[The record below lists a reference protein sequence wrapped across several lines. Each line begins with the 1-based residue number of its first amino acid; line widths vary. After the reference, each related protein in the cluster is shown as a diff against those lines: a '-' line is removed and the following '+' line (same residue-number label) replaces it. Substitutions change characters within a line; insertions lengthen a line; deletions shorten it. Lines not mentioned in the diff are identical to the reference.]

1 MGDSE
6 NEEQRVRPLAPTD
19 SPGPRGR
26 SSTLGVALAVVA
38 GIAAFMFLFGS
49 DADSE
54 PDAQSAATA
63 LAVPEISTGASDQLT
78 TTSPPAP
85 ASSTTAVLGAEQTL
99 SDLLPD
105 TEGVLI
111 AVITSQAGLELVRWP
126 PATPSRS
133 SEIPM
138 LSGPVLEFDASG
150 LQMAFLGTSATAK
163 GPALYLGRPVSWAPA
178 RVGVSSFKWHATW
191 RGRIGWMEL
200 GESRRLCW
208 ADADPVG
215 ARLSA
220 SFCVASSGDELVGFD
235 SSGFLVVD
243 HDEGIVLR
251 LDDSGQQVG
260 SLPGSDA
267 LINRDGQVLIIDRNP
282 DGREASFTLADP
294 DLTNA
299 VELDWA
305 PPSASGEYGFVALS
319 PSNHPPEVAF
329 LVVPDEERRYELQ
342 LWTLDGT
349 LERTVNLSG
358 RVWDVEWDSTGR
370 YLLAPGIVGE
380 RGHVLQVYDTF
391 AQELLFLP
399 YDNWIQ
405 DAQLVTPAVCENA
418 AHVTAA
424 FVDHLPPDVTLGT
437 ARMVL
442 SRDADLESWYFM
454 SARVVG
460 GPFDGELAS
469 WAHPGFDGRN
479 VDTTNTPGLA
489 VPINEAAKYMGFGMT
504 SLEPAGYGVNY
515 WLQLDG
521 ALASQQCVQAEAP
534 H

>member
-1 MGDSE
+1 M
-6 NEEQRVRPLAPTD
+6 
-19 SPGPRGR
+19 
-26 SSTLGVALAVVA
+26 VAVA
-38 GIAAFMFLFGS
+38 GIAAFVFLFGFG
-49 DADSE
+49 ADSE
-54 PDAQSAATA
+54 PDARPAATA
-63 LAVPEISTGASDQLT
+63 LTVPETSTGASDQLT
-78 TTSPPAP
+78 TTSPPGP
-85 ASSTTAVLGAEQTL
+85 ASSTTIVPAAEQTL

-111 AVITSQAGLELVRWP
+111 AAITSQTGLELVRWP
-126 PATPSRS
+126 PATPSLS

-150 LQMAFLGTSATAK
+150 QQMAFLGTSATTE

-191 RGRIGWMEL
+191 WGRIGWMEMEP
-200 GESRRLCW
+200 GEPRRLCW

-215 ARLSA
+215 ALLSTPI
-220 SFCVASSGDELVGFD
+220 CVVSSGDELVGFD

-243 HDEGIVLR
+243 HNERTVLR
-251 LDDSGQQVG
+251 VDGSGRQVG

-267 LINRDGQVLIIDRNP
+267 LTSP
-282 DGREASFTLADP
+282 DGREASFSLADP

-305 PPSASGEYGFVALS
+305 PPNTSGEYGFVALS
-319 PSNHPPEVAF
+319 PSHHLPELAF
-329 LVVPDEERRYELQ
+329 LVVADEERRVQLQ

-349 LERTVNLSG
+349 LQQTVDLSG

-370 YLLAPGIVGE
+370 YLLAPGIDDE
-380 RGHVLQVYDTF
+380 RDHVLQVYDTF
-391 AQELLFLP
+391 TQELIFLP

-405 DAQLVTPAVCENA
+405 DAQLVTTAVCEDA

-437 ARMVL
+437 AQMVL
-442 SRDADLESWYFM
+442 SRDADLESWYFT

-469 WAHPGFDGRN
+469 WAHPGFDGSN

-489 VPINEAAKYMGFGMT
+489 VPINEAASYMGFGRT
-504 SLEPAGYGVNY
+504 SLEPAGYGVDY

-521 ALASQQCVQAEAP
+521 ALASQQCVQTEDQ
-534 H
+534 